1 MIPWSSH
8 RILRREIEIGGYL
21 VTESPLRI
29 GAGREPPLGSTVDLA
44 VIRIKLKGNDI
55 PYIPGSSIKGVF
67 RSVATS
73 LALEKGLKVCSGL
86 SRQTC
91 MDLEVDGRT
100 LLESIQES
108 LRRGENDKAIREFHE
123 KSCLLCKLFG
133 APSFTGHVNFSDA
146 YPINEKGEILD
157 VSVRVKTGIAIDRR
171 TGAVYRGAL
180 YQVEFVEPGARFK
193 FSIRATNLPNY
204 SIGLLAK
211 ILRMMN
217 EGWVRLG
224 GFKTRGFGKVKVE
237 DLSFKVRGEI
247 TGYSLKAIDE
257 FDEQVNLENIA
268 DYSNGWL
275 SASRESAWNA
285 LKVLEEVWDRA
296 NLKK

>member
-21 VTESPLRI
+21 VTESPLKI

-44 VIRIKLKGNDI
+44 VIRIRLKGNDV

-91 MDLEVDGRT
+91 MDLEVNGRT

-108 LRRGENDKAIREFHE
+108 LKRGENDKAIKEFHE

-146 YPINEKGEILD
+146 YPISEEGEILG
-157 VSVRVKTGIAIDRR
+157 VPVHIKTGIARDRR

-180 YQVEFVEPGARFK
+180 YQVEFVEPGARFR
-193 FSIRATNLPNY
+193 FFIRATNLPNY

-211 ILRMMN
+211 ILRMIN

-237 DLSFKVRGEI
+237 NLSLKVRGEI
-247 TGYSLKAIDE
+247 DGYNLKAIDE
-257 FDEQVNLENIA
+257 FDEQVNLKNIA

-275 SASRESAWNA
+275 SALGGSAWNA
-285 LKVLEEVWDRA
+285 LKLFEEVWDRA